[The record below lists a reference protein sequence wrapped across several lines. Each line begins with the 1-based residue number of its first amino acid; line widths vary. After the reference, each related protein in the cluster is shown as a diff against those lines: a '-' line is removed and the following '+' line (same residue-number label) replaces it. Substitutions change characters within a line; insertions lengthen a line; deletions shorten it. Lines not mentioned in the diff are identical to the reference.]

1 MSSTHPPLTARDV
14 ESHAVRHLSHLRITL
29 ATARRILRQLAHD
42 RRSVALIMVVPVVLL
57 TLLYYMF
64 RDWPRMPGQPRIF
77 DGVGAVMLGYFPFFI
92 LFIITSITMLRERTS
107 GTLERLLTT
116 PLAKLDL
123 LAGYAIAFAVLALL
137 QVTVMVAVAIWVY
150 DLDVQ
155 GSLWLVYLVALADAL
170 LGVATG
176 LFVSAF
182 ARTEFQAVQFVPA
195 LIVPQ
200 SLLCGL
206 FIPRDQMVWWLSTL
220 SDYLPVTYSVQG
232 MQEVAAHAD
241 PTQSMWNSVIIVVLV
256 SAGCLAL
263 GAITLRRRTP

>member
-1 MSSTHPPLTARDV
+1 MSTTHTH
-14 ESHAVRHLSHLRITL
+14 HAVRRPNHARITI

-42 RRSVALIMVVPVVLL
+42 HRSVALIMVVPVVLL
-57 TLLYYMF
+57 TLIYFMF
-64 RDWPRMPGQPRIF
+64 RDSPTMPGQPRVF
-77 DGVGAVMLGYFPFFI
+77 DTVGAVMLGYFPFFI

-116 PLAKLDL
+116 PLAKIDL
-123 LAGYAIAFAVLALL
+123 LAGYAIAFALLALV
-137 QVTVMVAVAIWVY
+137 QVSIMVAFAIWVY
-150 DLDVQ
+150 DLAVA

-170 LGVATG
+170 LGVALG

-206 FIPRDQMVWWLSTL
+206 FIPREQMVSWLSTI
-220 SDYLPVTYSVQG
+220 SDYLPVTYAVQG
-232 MQEVAAHAD
+232 FQEVARHAE
-241 PTQSMWNSVIIVVLV
+241 PSQSMWNSLIIVVVV
-256 SAGCLAL
+256 SLGCLAL
-263 GAITLRRRTP
+263 GAVTLRRRSA